1 MAAMTWLN
9 GEQEERLPLCDR
21 GLQYGDG
28 FFTTSLII
36 QGQLLN
42 APAHWQRLQ
51 ASAHRLYFSQFDL
64 QSLQQQVL
72 HVLADTLPDLA
83 VLKILVTRGCGGKG
97 YALPTKEHSNTVIQL
112 LPYPVKIVL
121 DQTQSFFEWISRTP
135 AIAASVLQSRWGI
148 HSQLA
153 GLKHINRLENVLA
166 RQELHELGV
175 VQGNLEFSIGFAEGV
190 MLNENREV
198 ISGTQ
203 SNLVARIKGQW
214 VTPKLHHSGVM
225 GTTLRRLA
233 EEMSIEATTLSLQDL
248 ARAEAL
254 FFCNAV
260 RGVMPVACLAFGRF
274 AQQNLPEKVDYA
286 VDWVAP
292 VQQLWAACLQQDF
305 RGERL

>member
-28 FFTTSLII
+28 FFTTAVII

-51 ASAHRLYFSQFDL
+51 ESAHRLYFSQFDL
-64 QSLQQQVL
+64 QQLQQQVA
-72 HVLADTLPDLA
+72 HVLADTLPELA
-83 VLKILVTRGCGGKG
+83 VLKILVTRGCGGQG
-97 YALPTKEHSNTVIQL
+97 YEPPTKEHSNTVIQL
-112 LPYPVKIVL
+112 LPYPVKTAPY
-121 DQTQSFFEWISRTP
+121 QGQSFFEWISRTP
-135 AIAASVLQSRWGI
+135 AIAASVLQSRWGT
-148 HSQLA
+148 HPQLA
-153 GLKHINRLENVLA
+153 GLKHLNRLENVLA
-166 RQELHELGV
+166 RQELHKLGAGL
-175 VQGNLEFSIGFAEGV
+175 GNLEFSTGFAEGV
-190 MLNENREV
+190 MLNENGEV

-214 VTPKLHHSGVM
+214 ATPKLHHSGVM

-233 EEMSIEATTLSLQDL
+233 EEMSIEAASLSLQDL

-260 RGVMPVACLAFGRF
+260 RGVMPVASLAFGHF
-274 AQQNLPEKVDYA
+274 AQQSLPEKVDYA

-305 RGERL
+305 RGEGL